1 MSNHTATYERSQ
13 RVQHSGSAP
22 ADSPFHWLQEGWHD
36 LIAAPVI
43 SAFLG
48 FLFTFAC
55 VIAYLAATAVPQ
67 LSAVFLLLLLMVS
80 PFIAAAAYF
89 VVHKREQ
96 GVRISMHAC
105 LKIVRSRST
114 SIALFSL
121 LSALLLA
128 AWVRLTSITFAIY
141 YGSLGTSAAEVVRFW
156 TAGDGASSVVIFLA
170 SATVVFALA
179 LFAMGAISLPL
190 IADRNCN
197 VIDAVRIGL
206 HTLRENSKTMLV
218 WMTLLAVLI
227 GIALASGL
235 ILMPLVFPLL
245 AYATWHS
252 YRQLVA
258 S

>member
-218 WMTLLAVLI
+218 W
-227 GIALASGL
+227 
-235 ILMPLVFPLL
+235 
-245 AYATWHS
+245 
-252 YRQLVA
+252 
-258 S
+258 